1 MTQHV
6 VKAGESLYS
15 IAASYRIADWR
26 VVYRDA
32 RNAALRKARPDP
44 NHIKPGDTVYIP
56 ASNVLAVAPGSGS
69 ARTSSSSSNA
79 LRIDLNALRLQ
90 TQHIRQ
96 DNTRVAT
103 RPIVMPKAPPEPWAE
118 DFTPDH
124 VFYEYLAH
132 DFAYLN
138 GQGGGTQAGLQAD
151 RFLYRAETPALWGM
165 PELKFP
171 AAYAVSSKRPYSKT
185 PGAQPLYYTV
195 VEMAGSDPH
204 NKTHGVFAYWLQPSR
219 GNHPIIAIRGT
230 EFEKAPD
237 AVADM
242 DPAGV
247 GATAFKQTRTL
258 FQTLMTRIGRKDIV
272 VVGHSLGGA
281 MAQRVAVEFGDTVLQ
296 VVTFN
301 SPGVDRKTA
310 NRLKAPKGPL
320 ATHYLTQGDVVSLA
334 GETLLAGSATIL
346 EGVATAE
353 LRRLLKNGSLRKV
366 DDLLTDVLTIVF
378 RLAVKRELFPTVIKT
393 ANIEALLVAAA
404 IAWAGGDAKAAQKVG
419 GALGNLHSQRLLGPN
434 GATKRTQLTV
444 GPQSASQA
452 NDNIHSP
459 IVEEMRRKRLGVL
472 NIPGLYLSVMRQ
484 IDKLLAAP
492 VKSLMKEL
500 LSYDSPLS
508 KLARTLLPPL
518 VTLKVALDE
527 VGGMQGLVVKS
538 LHLPPPKF
546 DVKVLQPDRKTF
558 ARDNTYVAPR
568 TPLINQG
575 DLGRSSARR
584 SPSFR

>member
-15 IAASYRIADWR
+15 IAVSYRIADWR
-26 VVYRDA
+26 VVYKDP
-32 RNAALRKARPDP
+32 RNAALRKARPNPD
-44 NHIKPGDTVYIP
+44 HIKPGDKVYIP
-56 ASNVLAVAPGSGS
+56 ESNVLAVASGSGAAKTHAS
-69 ARTSSSSSNA
+69 PSNA

-90 TQHIRQ
+90 TQHILQ

-124 VFYEYLAH
+124 EFYEYLAH

-138 GQGGGTQAGLQAD
+138 NQGGGTQAGIQVD
-151 RFLYRAETPALWGM
+151 RFLYRAETPELWAM

-171 AAYAVSSKRPYSKT
+171 ATYAVSTKRPYSKK
-185 PGAQPLYYTV
+185 PGIQPLYYTIV
-195 VEMAGSDPH
+195 QMEGSDPH

-219 GNHPIIAIRGT
+219 GNHPIIAVRGT

-247 GATAFKQTRTL
+247 GATAFKQTRAL
-258 FQTLMTRIGRKDIV
+258 FQTLLTRIGRKDIV

-281 MAQRVAVEFGDTVLQ
+281 MAQRVAVDFGDSVLQ

-334 GETLLAGSATIL
+334 GETLLAGNATIL
-346 EGVATAE
+346 EGAATAE

-366 DDLLTDVLTIVF
+366 DDLLTDVLTIV
-378 RLAVKRELFPTVIKT
+378 LKIVVKRELFPAAMRTSNIK
-393 ANIEALLVAAA
+393 ELLSAGL
-404 IAWAGGDAKAAQKVG
+404 IAWAGGDYDAAKSVG
-419 GALGNLHSQRLLGPN
+419 GALGALHSQRLLGPN
-434 GATKRTQLTV
+434 GTTKRTRLTV
-444 GPQSASQA
+444 GPQSSGQS

-459 IVEEMRRKRLGVL
+459 IVEEMRQKRLGVL
-472 NIPGLYLSVMRQ
+472 NIPGLYRSVMKQ
-484 IDKLLAAP
+484 IDAIMGAP
-492 VKSLMKEL
+492 GKSFMKEVM
-500 LSYDSPLS
+500 SYDSPLP

-527 VGGMQGLVVKS
+527 VGGMQGLVIKS

-546 DVKVLQPDRKTF
+546 DAKMLQPDRLTMD
-558 ARDNTYVAPR
+558 RDNTYVATR
-568 TPLINQG
+568 LPLINQG
-575 DLGRSSARR
+575 SLGRSSAQR
-584 SPSFR
+584 SSGPR

>member
-26 VVYRDA
+26 VVYKDP
-32 RNAALRKARPDP
+32 RNAALRKTRPNPD
-44 NHIKPGDTVYIP
+44 HIKPGDKVYIP
-56 ASNVLAVAPGSGS
+56 ESNVLAVASGSGAAKATAS
-69 ARTSSSSSNA
+69 PSNA

-124 VFYEYLAH
+124 AFYEYLAH

-138 GQGGGTQAGLQAD
+138 NQGGGTQVGD
-151 RFLYRAETPALWGM
+151 RFLYRVETPELWAM

-171 AAYAVSSKRPYSKT
+171 ATYAVSTKRPYSKK
-185 PGAQPLYYTV
+185 PGTQPLYYTIV
-195 VEMAGSDPH
+195 QMEGSDPH

-219 GNHPIIAIRGT
+219 GNHPILAVRGT

-247 GATAFKQTRTL
+247 GATAFKQTRSL
-258 FQTLMTRIGRKDIV
+258 FQTLLTRIGRKDIV

-281 MAQRVAVEFGDTVLQ
+281 MAQRVAVDFGDSVLQ

-334 GETLLAGSATIL
+334 GETLLAGNATML
-346 EGVATAE
+346 EGAATAE
-353 LRRLLKNGSLRKV
+353 LRKLLKNGSLRKV
-366 DDLLTDVLTIVF
+366 DDLLTIVLTLVF

-393 ANIEALLVAAA
+393 SNILELFAAA
-404 IAWAGGDAKAAQKVG
+404 TIAWAGGDAKAAKSVG
-419 GALGNLHSQRLLGPN
+419 GALGALHSQRLLGPN
-434 GATKRTQLTV
+434 GATKRTRLTV
-444 GPQSASQA
+444 GPQSSGQA
-452 NDNIHSP
+452 NDDIHSP
-459 IVEEMRRKRLGVL
+459 IVEEMRKKRLGVL
-472 NIPGLYLSVMRQ
+472 NIPGLYQSVMRQ
-484 IDKLLAAP
+484 IGALMASP
-492 VKSLMKEL
+492 TKSLMKEL
-500 LSYDSPLS
+500 LSYDSPLP

-527 VGGMQGLVVKS
+527 VGGMQGLACKS

-546 DVKVLQPDRKTF
+546 DVKMLQPERQTF
-558 ARDNTYVAPR
+558 ARDNTYVATRLP
-568 TPLINQG
+568 PIDQG
-575 DLGRSSARR
+575 SLRRSSAQRPLAPR
-584 SPSFR
+584 

>member
-26 VVYRDA
+26 VVYKDP
-32 RNAALRKARPDP
+32 RNAALRKARPNPD
-44 NHIKPGDTVYIP
+44 HIRPGDKVYIP
-56 ASNVLAVAPGSGS
+56 ESNVMAVASGSGAAKATAS
-69 ARTSSSSSNA
+69 PSNA
-79 LRIDLNALRLQ
+79 LRIDLNALCLQ

-96 DNTRVAT
+96 DNTWVAK
-103 RPIVMPKAPPEPWAE
+103 RPIVMPNAPPEPWAE

-124 VFYEYLAH
+124 AFYEYLAH

-138 GQGGGTQAGLQAD
+138 NQGGGTQVGD
-151 RFLYRAETPALWGM
+151 RFLYRAETPELWGM

-171 AAYAVSSKRPYSKT
+171 ASYAVSTKRPYSKKPST
-185 PGAQPLYYTV
+185 QPLYYTIV
-195 VEMAGSDPH
+195 QMEGSDPH

-219 GNHPIIAIRGT
+219 GNHPIIAVRGT
-230 EFEKAPD
+230 EFEMAPD

-247 GATAFKQTRTL
+247 GATAFKQTRSL
-258 FQTLMTRIGRKDIV
+258 FQTLLTRIGRKDIV

-281 MAQRVAVEFGDTVLQ
+281 MAQRVAVDFGDSVLQ

-334 GETLLAGSATIL
+334 GETLLAGNATML
-346 EGVATAE
+346 EGAATVE
-353 LRRLLKNGSLRKV
+353 LRRLLMNGSLLMV
-366 DDLLTDVLTIVF
+366 DDLLTEVLTLVF
-378 RLAVKRELFPTVIKT
+378 RIAVKRDLFSKIIQPSNILELFAT
-393 ANIEALLVAAA
+393 AAA
-404 IAWAGGDAKAAQKVG
+404 VWAGGGAKAAQSVG
-419 GALGNLHSQRLLGPN
+419 GALGALHSQRLLGPN
-434 GATKRTQLTV
+434 GATKRTRLTV
-444 GPQSASQA
+444 SPQSSGQA
-452 NDNIHSP
+452 NDNIHNP
-459 IVEEMRRKRLGVL
+459 IVEEMRKKRLGVL
-472 NIPGLYLSVMRQ
+472 NIPGLYQSVMMQ
-484 IDKLLAAP
+484 IGALMASP
-492 VKSLMKEL
+492 VKSVMKEL
-500 LSYDSPLS
+500 LSYDSPLP

-527 VGGMQGLVVKS
+527 VGGMQGLVCKS

-546 DVKVLQPDRKTF
+546 DLKVIQSGRMAMD
-558 ARDNTYVAPR
+558 RDNTYVATRLPPIDHR
-568 TPLINQG
+568 S
-575 DLGRSSARR
+575 LGRSTALRALGPR
-584 SPSFR
+584 